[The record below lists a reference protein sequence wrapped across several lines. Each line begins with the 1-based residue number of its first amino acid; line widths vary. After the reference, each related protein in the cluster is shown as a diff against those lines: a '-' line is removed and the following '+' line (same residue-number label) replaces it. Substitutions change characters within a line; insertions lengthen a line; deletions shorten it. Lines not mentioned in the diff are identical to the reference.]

1 MQCRCGWLCKESGCT
16 WKVSL
21 LEETSE
27 HSCQKRPRNLTTLTK
42 RSRRFVTSDTLTR
55 LGRNVHA
62 RYWQKKEQFFRLVV
76 SFPSQ
81 GFHWSGN
88 GKRRWKFLRA
98 RKSQEKRDILKKH
111 LADLVP
117 LKAER
122 NIRDHCDLND
132 LNDLNEEGNFCW
144 TIIHLNERVE
154 RTA

>member
-88 GKRRWKFLRA
+88 GKGRWKCLRA
-98 RKSQEKRDILKKH
+98 RKSQGILFWVRKTWYFEETSGWFGTIEGWKKH
-111 LADLVP
+111 LGSL
-117 LKAER
+117 LSQRYFFSLMKK
-122 NIRDHCDLND
+122 
-132 LNDLNEEGNFCW
+132 FCW
-144 TIIHLNERVE
+144 KGWL
-154 RTA
+154 

>member
-88 GKRRWKFLRA
+88 GKGRWKFLRA
-98 RKSQEKRDILKKH
+98 RKSQGILFWVRKTWYFEETSGWFGAIEGWKKH
-111 LADLVP
+111 SGSLWSQRSQWSYWRRKIL
-117 LKAER
+117 
-122 NIRDHCDLND
+122 LN
-132 LNDLNEEGNFCW
+132 NYPS
-144 TIIHLNERVE
+144 
-154 RTA
+154 